1 VMNLSVMR
9 DGIPTAAGSDRNT
22 QRNHEARRLN
32 STGNIC
38 DQNPRI
44 ASDSHLEAGLWAKVS
59 SQYQNLGD
67 NPVVTFNRFETPITK
82 PESGCNI
89 HGLLRLSGFRRD
101 ECTKNAS

>member
-1 VMNLSVMR
+1 MNEV
-9 DGIPTAAGSDRNT
+9 
-22 QRNHEARRLN
+22 ARRLN
-32 STGNIC
+32 KTENIC

-44 ASDSHLEAGLWAKVS
+44 ASDGHLEAGLWATVS

-67 NPVVTFNRFETPITK
+67 NPVVTFNRFKTPITK

-89 HGLLRLSGFRRD
+89 HGLLRLSGIQTD